1 MTSDDQEASGEVAV
15 VVDKV
20 DTAAAVQ
27 IAAASKEKLDKM
39 EKLKQG
45 SLFYTE
51 TELNTSWVIFKK
63 PLKKIGGTGAESFS
77 GHLIH
82 IMGAKKG
89 V

>member
-1 MTSDDQEASGEVAV
+1 MTSEDQEASSEVAV

-27 IAAASKEKLDKM
+27 IAAASKEKLDEM

-51 TELNTSWVIFKK
+51 TELTPCVIIKK
-63 PLKKIGGTGAESFS
+63 PWKKSAPQAPKIIQA
-77 GHLIH
+77 I
-82 IMGAKKG
+82 
-89 V
+89 